1 MIDTISAIATICSLY
16 GNYLVIK
23 KNKFGFVIWL
33 ISNILWVLINFI
45 GVLNISQVIM
55 FVIYGILN
63 IYGWIKWKQNKDET
77 GS

>member
-1 MIDTISAIATICSLY
+1 MIDIVSAIATICSLY

-33 ISNILWVLINFI
+33 ISNILWILINFI

-55 FVIYGILN
+55 FIIYGILN
-63 IYGWIKWKQNKDET
+63 IYGWIKWKQT
-77 GS
+77 

>member
-1 MIDTISAIATICSLY
+1 MIDIVSVIATICSLY

-23 KNKFGFVIWL
+23 KNKFGFVVWL
-33 ISNILWVLINFI
+33 ISNILWILINFI

-63 IYGWIKWKQNKDET
+63 IYGWIKWKQI
-77 GS
+77 

>member
-1 MIDTISAIATICSLY
+1 MIDTISAIATICSLC

-33 ISNILWVLINFI
+33 ISNILWILINFI

-55 FVIYGILN
+55 FMIYGILN
-63 IYGWIKWKQNKDET
+63 IYGWIKWKQT
-77 GS
+77 

>member
-33 ISNILWVLINFI
+33 ISNILWILINFI

-63 IYGWIKWKQNKDET
+63 IYGWIKWKQT
-77 GS
+77 

>member
-63 IYGWIKWKQNKDET
+63 VYGWIKWNGKDET

>member
-1 MIDTISAIATICSLY
+1 MIDIVSAIATICSLY

-33 ISNILWVLINFI
+33 ISNILWILINFI

-63 IYGWIKWKQNKDET
+63 IYGWIKWKQI
-77 GS
+77 

>member
-33 ISNILWVLINFI
+33 ISNVLWVLINFI

-63 IYGWIKWKQNKDET
+63 VYGWIKWKQT
-77 GS
+77 

>member
-1 MIDTISAIATICSLY
+1 MIDIISAIATICSLY

-33 ISNILWVLINFI
+33 ISNILWILINFI

-55 FVIYGILN
+55 FIIYGILN
-63 IYGWIKWKQNKDET
+63 MYGWIKWKQT
-77 GS
+77 

>member
-1 MIDTISAIATICSLY
+1 MIDIVSAIATICSLY

-23 KNKFGFVIWL
+23 KNKFGFVVWL
-33 ISNILWVLINFI
+33 ISNILWILINFI

-63 IYGWIKWKQNKDET
+63 IYGWIKWKQI
-77 GS
+77 

>member
-1 MIDTISAIATICSLY
+1 MIDIVSAIATICSLY

-33 ISNILWVLINFI
+33 ISNILWILINFI

-63 IYGWIKWKQNKDET
+63 VYGWIKWKQT
-77 GS
+77 

>member
-1 MIDTISAIATICSLY
+1 MIDIISAIATICSLY

-33 ISNILWVLINFI
+33 ISNILWILINFI

-55 FVIYGILN
+55 FMIYGILN
-63 IYGWIKWKQNKDET
+63 VYGWIKWKQT
-77 GS
+77 

>member
-16 GNYLVIK
+16 GNYVVIK

-33 ISNILWVLINFI
+33 ISNILWILINFI

-63 IYGWIKWKQNKDET
+63 IYGWIKWKQT
-77 GS
+77 

>member
-55 FVIYGILN
+55 FVIYGVLN
-63 IYGWIKWKQNKDET
+63 VYGWIKWKQT
-77 GS
+77 

>member
-33 ISNILWVLINFI
+33 ISNILWILINFI

-55 FVIYGILN
+55 FMIYGILN
-63 IYGWIKWKQNKDET
+63 IYGWIKWKQT
-77 GS
+77 

>member
-16 GNYLVIK
+16 DNYLVIK

-63 IYGWIKWKQNKDET
+63 VYGWIKWKQT
-77 GS
+77 

>member
-1 MIDTISAIATICSLY
+1 MIDTISAIAIICSLY

-33 ISNILWVLINFI
+33 ISNILWILINFI

-55 FVIYGILN
+55 FMIYGILN
-63 IYGWIKWKQNKDET
+63 IYGWIKWKQT
-77 GS
+77 

>member
-1 MIDTISAIATICSLY
+1 MIDIVSAIATICSLY

-23 KNKFGFVIWL
+23 KNKFGFVVWL
-33 ISNILWVLINFI
+33 ISNILWILINFI

-63 IYGWIKWKQNKDET
+63 IYGWIKWKQT
-77 GS
+77 

>member
-1 MIDTISAIATICSLY
+1 MIDIISVIATICSLY

-33 ISNILWVLINFI
+33 ISNILWILINFI

-55 FVIYGILN
+55 FVVYGILN
-63 IYGWIKWKQNKDET
+63 IYGWIKWKQT
-77 GS
+77 

>member
-1 MIDTISAIATICSLY
+1 MIDIISAIATICSLY

-33 ISNILWVLINFI
+33 ISNILWILINFI

-55 FVIYGILN
+55 FVIYGVLN
-63 IYGWIKWKQNKDET
+63 VYGWIKWKQT
-77 GS
+77 

>member
-1 MIDTISAIATICSLY
+1 MIDIISAIATICSLY

-33 ISNILWVLINFI
+33 ISNILWILINFI

-55 FVIYGILN
+55 FMIYGILN
-63 IYGWIKWKQNKDET
+63 IYGWIKWKQI
-77 GS
+77 

>member
-1 MIDTISAIATICSLY
+1 MIDIISAIATICSLY

-33 ISNILWVLINFI
+33 ISNILWILINFI

-63 IYGWIKWKQNKDET
+63 MYGWIKWKQT
-77 GS
+77 

>member
-1 MIDTISAIATICSLY
+1 MIDIISAIATICSLY

-33 ISNILWVLINFI
+33 ISNILWILINFI

-63 IYGWIKWKQNKDET
+63 IYGWIKWRQT
-77 GS
+77 

>member
-23 KNKFGFVIWL
+23 KNNFGFVIWL

-55 FVIYGILN
+55 FMIYGILN
-63 IYGWIKWKQNKDET
+63 IYGWIKWKQT
-77 GS
+77 

>member
-1 MIDTISAIATICSLY
+1 MIDIISVIATICSLY

-33 ISNILWVLINFI
+33 ISNILWILINFI

-55 FVIYGILN
+55 FIIYGILN
-63 IYGWIKWKQNKDET
+63 IYGWIKWKQT
-77 GS
+77 

>member
-1 MIDTISAIATICSLY
+1 MIDIISAIATICSLY

-33 ISNILWVLINFI
+33 ISNILWILINFI

-63 IYGWIKWKQNKDET
+63 VYGWIKWKQI
-77 GS
+77 

>member
-1 MIDTISAIATICSLY
+1 MIDIISAIATICSLY

-33 ISNILWVLINFI
+33 ISNILWILINFI

-63 IYGWIKWKQNKDET
+63 TYGWIKWKQT
-77 GS
+77 

>member
-1 MIDTISAIATICSLY
+1 MIDIISAIATIYSLY

-33 ISNILWVLINFI
+33 ISNILWILINFI

-55 FVIYGILN
+55 FMIYGILN
-63 IYGWIKWKQNKDET
+63 IYGWIKWKQT
-77 GS
+77 

>member
-1 MIDTISAIATICSLY
+1 MIDIISAIATICSLY

-33 ISNILWVLINFI
+33 ISNILWILINFI

-63 IYGWIKWKQNKDET
+63 VYGWIKWKQT
-77 GS
+77 

>member
-1 MIDTISAIATICSLY
+1 MIDIISAIATICSLY

-33 ISNILWVLINFI
+33 ISNILWILINFI

-63 IYGWIKWKQNKDET
+63 IYGWIKWKQT
-77 GS
+77 

>member
-55 FVIYGILN
+55 FMIYGILN
-63 IYGWIKWKQNKDET
+63 IYGWIKWKQT
-77 GS
+77 

>member
-1 MIDTISAIATICSLY
+1 MIDVISAIATICSLY

-63 IYGWIKWKQNKDET
+63 VYGWIKWKQT
-77 GS
+77 

>member
-33 ISNILWVLINFI
+33 ISNVLWVLINFI

-63 IYGWIKWKQNKDET
+63 VYGWIKWKQNKDET

>member
-1 MIDTISAIATICSLY
+1 MIDIISAIATICSLY

-33 ISNILWVLINFI
+33 ISNILWILINFI

-55 FVIYGILN
+55 FMIYGILN
-63 IYGWIKWKQNKDET
+63 IYGWIKWKQT
-77 GS
+77 

>member
-63 IYGWIKWKQNKDET
+63 VYGWIKWKQT
-77 GS
+77 

>member
-1 MIDTISAIATICSLY
+1 MIDIISAIATICSLY

-33 ISNILWVLINFI
+33 ISNILWILINFI

-63 IYGWIKWKQNKDET
+63 VYVWIKWKQT
-77 GS
+77 

>member
-45 GVLNISQVIM
+45 GVLNISQVVM

-63 IYGWIKWKQNKDET
+63 VYGWIKWKQT
-77 GS
+77 

>member
-1 MIDTISAIATICSLY
+1 MIDIISAIATICSLY

-33 ISNILWVLINFI
+33 ISNILWILINFI

-55 FVIYGILN
+55 FIIYGILN
-63 IYGWIKWKQNKDET
+63 IYGWIKWKQI
-77 GS
+77 